1 MKVPLLILGFSVVT
15 VEVHGQGQGQE
26 QESLYIPLLT
36 SGHIHLI
43 THAGETIHTITPN
56 SPTRVPTTYEIDHT
70 NEEMHII
77 DKKKHQIWN
86 VEEIVRWAPIVTSEQ
101 LVDGKQKG
109 ERRIVLADKVNFG
122 T

>member
-1 MKVPLLILGFSVVT
+1 
-15 VEVHGQGQGQE
+15 
-26 QESLYIPLLT
+26 
-36 SGHIHLI
+36 
-43 THAGETIHTITPN
+43 
-56 SPTRVPTTYEIDHT
+56 
-70 NEEMHII
+70 MHII